1 MQETPL
7 ISKEL
12 FCTQVIE
19 NQEAMFRTA
28 RAILRSDEDAE
39 DAVQEAICAAFAHRG
54 DLRSPEKFKPWIL
67 RILASKCYDAC
78 RGRRPTGRRSSSF
91 FLM

>member
-1 MQETPL
+1 MVWGCHLLPIQSIYIIDRSKSSGKGGGALPMQETPL

-28 RAILRSDEDAE
+28 RAILHSDEDA
-39 DAVQEAICAAFAHRG
+39 
-54 DLRSPEKFKPWIL
+54 
-67 RILASKCYDAC
+67 
-78 RGRRPTGRRSSSF
+78 
-91 FLM
+91 

>member
-19 NQEAMFRTA
+19 NQEAMFRTGK
-28 RAILRSDEDAE
+28 SHPP
-39 DAVQEAICAAFAHRG
+39 Q
-54 DLRSPEKFKPWIL
+54 
-67 RILASKCYDAC
+67 
-78 RGRRPTGRRSSSF
+78 
-91 FLM
+91 

>member
-54 DLRSPEKFKPWIL
+54 DLRSPENSNPGFCGSWPISATMPAAGGGPPWI
-67 RILASKCYDAC
+67 
-78 RGRRPTGRRSSSF
+78 
-91 FLM
+91 

>member
-54 DLRSPEKFKPWIL
+54 DLAQPGKIQTLDSADP
-67 RILASKCYDAC
+67 
-78 RGRRPTGRRSSSF
+78 GQ
-91 FLM
+91 

>member
-39 DAVQEAICAAFAHRG
+39 DAVQ
-54 DLRSPEKFKPWIL
+54 
-67 RILASKCYDAC
+67 
-78 RGRRPTGRRSSSF
+78 
-91 FLM
+91 